1 MNKRRLLLLGALSQA
16 LATACGPLV
25 AQTNTTRNTRMSKV
39 GWKTHCFG
47 RHLVDLPPDAK
58 ISNKYALWNSEIVWL
73 KHYSADTTR
82 AEVDRRESELMAQ
95 KHESEGTL
103 LYSRITHTDGSISL
117 VSWDN
122 PRTKRF
128 LTMTTFFRS
137 NTPNRTFLYVSGTT
151 KEKVEQAR
159 RFRDELS
166 QSLRPRN
173 ENEIPTNAGFC
184 IDGGFIEGKQLM
196 AESFQVTA
204 SFASH
209 PGASLSI
216 NAYVQGKVDEP
227 LLKRTGQVAGLIQG
241 FAGMSTLRKRERP
254 IGTLYGEEYLVAGSD
269 QGQRLYAFRWEAPGK
284 ANSLAE
290 PAIGVSLSVLAQD
303 EPPPKPPFASDDDA
317 LGLWD
322 AIIDSIRLRPGAV

>member
-1 MNKRRLLLLGALSQA
+1 
-16 LATACGPLV
+16 
-25 AQTNTTRNTRMSKV
+25 MSKA

-47 RHLVDLPPDAK
+47 RHLIDLPPDVRVRVRYE
-58 ISNKYALWNSEIVWL
+58 IWNDEITWLRGYAPETL
-73 KHYSADTTR
+73 R
-82 AEVDRRESELMAQ
+82 AEVANREAALRGQNHQNGE
-95 KHESEGTL
+95 ESMFLRKTAHGTDSVTIL
-103 LYSRITHTDGSISL
+103 SWEAADSRIFNWADSYFAKQNPYRVFKYSGK
-117 VSWDN
+117 VSPSKQDSAL
-122 PRTKRF
+122 K
-128 LTMTTFFRS
+128 FRE
-137 NTPNRTFLYVSGTT
+137 TL
-151 KEKVEQAR
+151 A
-159 RFRDELS
+159 
-166 QSLRPRN
+166 QSLRSRN
-173 ENEIPTNAGFC
+173 ENEIPTAAGFC

-204 SFASH
+204 SFSSH

-216 NAYVQGKVDEP
+216 SAYVQGKVDEP
-227 LLKRTGQVAGLIQG
+227 LLKRTGQVAGLLQG

-317 LGLWD
+317 LNLWD
-322 AIIDSIRLRPGAV
+322 AIIESIRLRPGAV